1 MVSFDTDILVH
12 AAGGIPGETAVRARD
27 VIERAMR
34 ASSGI
39 LLLGPLSEF
48 CDLARRARVRLAD
61 IENIMGAWSAVLP
74 IAAPDEDD
82 FQAALKTLTAFPNF
96 RDALLWAS
104 AKRAGV
110 KHLLTETLI
119 DGFDFQGVVFV
130 NPFLAS
136 NADLIDRVLRPS
148 RRRRQY

>member
-1 MVSFDTDILVH
+1 VVSFDTDILGY
-12 AAGGIPGETAVRARD
+12 AAGGIPEGKAVIARG

-34 ASSGI
+34 AGSGI
-39 LLLGPLSEF
+39 LLLQPLSEF
-48 CDLARRARVRLAD
+48 CDLARKARVQLAD

-82 FQAALKTLTAFPNF
+82 FQAALKALSAFPNF
-96 RDALLWAS
+96 RDALLWAA

-110 KHLLTETLI
+110 KHLLSETLV

-130 NPFLAS
+130 NPFMVK
-136 NADLIDRVLRPS
+136 NAGLIDRLFRRS
-148 RRRRQY
+148 RRRR